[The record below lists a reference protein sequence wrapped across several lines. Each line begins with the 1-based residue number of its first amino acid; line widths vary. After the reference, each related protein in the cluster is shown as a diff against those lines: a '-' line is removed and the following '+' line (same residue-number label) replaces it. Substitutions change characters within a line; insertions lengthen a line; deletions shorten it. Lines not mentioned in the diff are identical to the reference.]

1 MKVQLIVQVI
11 NKIWTYQVFWP
22 EKKSMHVSVGSALI
36 SNTVVLTVPCHS
48 EQSRR

>member
-11 NKIWTYQVFWP
+11 NKIWTYQVFDL
-22 EKKSMHVSVGSALI
+22 KKNHVSVGSALI

-48 EQSRR
+48 EQSRW

>member
-1 MKVQLIVQVI
+1 MRFFDLTVLLD
-11 NKIWTYQVFWP
+11 

-48 EQSRR
+48 E